1 MTCIIDT
8 LKLKANKTMKM
19 LNQLVLFLS
28 GVIVLTACSSEVANA
43 DIAVAEAEAEADITA
58 AQNKGIDSAQL
69 ELPFIGERFFDFVG
83 ANATMQGIKIDSK
96 GYTTIEGQAGGLP
109 YVIYEGKYSQMMP
122 GFDGE
127 IHYAVIG
134 KNAIAELDSEGNLKY
149 GEDCN
154 IDDGKPCI
162 SDFIPEDEL

>member
-1 MTCIIDT
+1 
-8 LKLKANKTMKM
+8 MKI
-19 LNQLVLFLS
+19 LNQLILFLS
-28 GVIVLTACSSEVANA
+28 GVLVLTACSSEVANA
-43 DIAVAEAEAEADITA
+43 DIDVAQAEADITA

-122 GFDGE
+122 GFEGE

-134 KNAIAELDSEGNLKY
+134 KNAIAELDSKGNLKY

>member
-1 MTCIIDT
+1 
-8 LKLKANKTMKM
+8 MKM

-43 DIAVAEAEAEADITA
+43 DIDVAQAEADVTA
-58 AQNKGIDSAQL
+58 AQNKVINSAQL

-149 GEDCN
+149 GEGCN
-154 IDDGKPCI
+154 IDDGEPCI